1 MCIEIVMK
9 KIVVILL
16 AISFLFSCQSE
27 PDSLKLFDEL
37 VVSTN
42 YDAEAAF
49 GTYSTYAIPTDTIGF
64 VSDRNPNDTILISTS
79 NNGHFP
85 RRVLQQIMQNLN
97 DRSFTRIDRKEN
109 PDLAVNVY
117 IVNDLNLFQQ
127 VVYPNYYY
135 PYYYGYGSFY
145 SYPFINTYAYNTG
158 ALVVELVDLK
168 NVRPGNQVKVVWN
181 AYMGDVYSTVNLADQ
196 AVKAIDQAFI
206 QSNYLVSEN

>member
-1 MCIEIVMK
+1 MRKTLIALVGTL
-9 KIVVILL
+9 IL
-16 AISFLFSCQSE
+16 FGCQSE

-42 YDAEAAF
+42 YDPEAVF
-49 GTYSTYAIPTDTIGF
+49 GNYATYAIPTDTIGF
-64 VSDRNPNDTILISTS
+64 VSDRNPNDTILVSTS

-97 DRSFTRIDRKEN
+97 DRSFTRVDRKEN

-135 PYYYGYGSFY
+135 PAYYGYGSYY
-145 SYPFINTYAYNTG
+145 SYPYINTYAYNTG

-181 AYMGDVYSTVNLADQ
+181 AYMGDVYSTINLADQ
-196 AVKAIDQAFI
+196 SVRAIDQAFT
-206 QSNYLVSEN
+206 QSNYLVNEN

>member
-49 GTYSTYAIPTDTIGF
+49 GAYSTYAIPTDTIGF